1 MSRYADALHRKEDPN
16 SIWWTDSV
24 GKVLPSERPLRR
36 PALLPPVAPQ
46 QSNEVERPDWLQAF
60 SALRKHWRLS
70 AMFAAA
76 VMLAVIGAT
85 LLMKPVYSPVARV
98 EIDPPGAELFNM
110 ENRGGGD
117 SAPDYLETQARNMQS
132 DQVLIAVTKQLRL
145 GQLPEFTTRSFA
157 SRSIS
162 SALSVVENIP
172 IWLWGKK
179 SSEPIAIPAVAAEE
193 TLTAAESS
201 AFRALQRQTAVK
213 RDTASRLVSVSFTSH
228 DPVVSAEVTNA
239 IVRTFIDRT
248 YETRHAAIMESTAWL
263 SKQLDDIRSNMER
276 SNREL
281 ANFQQVSGIADV
293 DQNRST
299 FTEQMGELSRQ
310 KTQAQAER
318 IQIESY
324 LRKVRNSNVESLPQ
338 IQSNQVVQ
346 ILTQRLGETR
356 AELSQALA
364 IYGRQHPN
372 VKKLQNQVDELES
385 QIRLQQNAIV
395 GQMETSYSAALTREQ
410 MIDSRLRGT
419 AKELGQMARYTEL
432 KKDAQA
438 TADLYNTLYARVKEA
453 GIVAASK
460 SINIRIVDNARVLDS
475 PTSPR
480 PLTNLGMGLFVAVV
494 GGVFLA
500 FAREALDTK
509 VRTLEDVRRS
519 IGVSSISMVPIA
531 AGNNGYSL
539 FGSSIAALNGPA
551 KFLLDQPASE
561 QSEAFRGI
569 HTSVMLSQPD
579 HPPQVLLVAS
589 SVPGEGKST
598 VAVNLGIALAQ
609 QGRACILDADLRRP
623 SMGKAFH
630 LDGADG
636 LSDYLTDAVPLET
649 VLVSVPDVATLT
661 LICAGKAVADPG
673 RHIGSEKMRQLI
685 ETLRKVYDFIV
696 IDSPPILP
704 YADGRALAPFV
715 DGVIFVGRA
724 GEVTRDAMARS
735 LELLRDVHSAPILEV
750 VLNAADTA
758 SQSYG
763 RYKYYGQ
770 DHSNYT

>member
-1 MSRYADALHRKEDPN
+1 MSRFADALQMKDRK
-16 SIWWTDSV
+16 SIWWTGEMSRV
-24 GKVLPSERPLRR
+24 APAERPARR
-36 PALLPPVAPQ
+36 PALLPPSPAPSIPQ
-46 QSNEVERPDWLQAF
+46 TEATDWLQAF
-60 SALRKHWRLS
+60 SAVRNHWRLS
-70 AMFAAA
+70 AIFAGSVMCA
-76 VMLAVIGAT
+76 VLAVT

-110 ENRGGGD
+110 DNRGGGD

-132 DQVLIAVTKQLRL
+132 DQVLIAVTRQMKLNE
-145 GQLPEFTTRSFA
+145 LPEFTQKSLS
-157 SRSIS
+157 SRTVSKVLSSVESI
-162 SALSVVENIP
+162 P
-172 IWLWGKK
+172 TWLWGKK
-179 SSEPIAIPAVAAEE
+179 APALAPTDTANTGEALTPSEA
-193 TLTAAESS
+193 S
-201 AFRALQRQTAVK
+201 AFHGLQSQLAVK

-228 DPVVSAEVTNA
+228 DPVLSAAVTNA

-263 SKQLDDIRSNMER
+263 AKQLDDIRSSMEK

-281 ANFQQVSGIADV
+281 ADYQRISGIADL
-293 DQNRST
+293 DQNKST
-299 FTEQMGELSRQ
+299 FTEEMGELSRQ

-324 LRKVRNSNVESLPQ
+324 LRKVRNSNVETLPQ

-356 AELSQALA
+356 AELSQTLA
-364 IYGRQHPN
+364 IYGKQHPN
-372 VKKLQNQVDELES
+372 AKKLQNQADELES
-385 QIRLQQNAIV
+385 QIHLQQNAIV
-395 GQMETSYSAALTREQ
+395 GQMQTSYAAALSREQ

-419 AKELGQMARYTEL
+419 SKELGEMARYTAL

-438 TADLYNTLYARVKEA
+438 NADLYNTLYARVKEA

-460 SINIRIVDNARVLDS
+460 SINIRVADNARVLDS
-475 PTSPR
+475 PTSPK
-480 PLTNLGMGLFVAVV
+480 PLTNLGIGLFVAIV

-500 FAREALDTK
+500 FARETLDTK

-519 IGVSSISMVPIA
+519 VGLSTISMVPIA
-531 AGNNGYSL
+531 TGASGYSL
-539 FGSSIAALNGPA
+539 FGSSPALNGPA

-609 QGRACILDADLRRP
+609 QGRTCILDADLRRP
-623 SMGKAFH
+623 SIGKAFH
-630 LDGADG
+630 LNGGEG
-636 LSDYLTDAVPLET
+636 LADYLNETASLESIVT
-649 VLVSVPDVATLT
+649 SVPDVTTLT
-661 LICAGKAVADPG
+661 IIGAGKHVDDPG
-673 RHIGSEKMRQLI
+673 KFISSERMRQLI
-685 ETLRKVYDFIV
+685 QSLRKLFDFVI
-696 IDSPPILP
+696 IDSPPVLP

-715 DGVIFVGRA
+715 DGIVFVGRA
-724 GEVTRDAMARS
+724 GEVTRDAMSRS
-735 LELLRDVHSAPILEV
+735 MELLRDVHSAPILEV

-770 DHSNYT
+770 EKN